1 MRTSSAPP
9 RRHGRARP
17 GHDGHSVSSGI
28 RGGAALH
35 RAFLEHSITRV
46 DGVILA
52 RYRLDL
58 MPFDDDRSPVWESD
72 PLPPPAIR

>member
-1 MRTSSAPP
+1 MD
-9 RRHGRARP
+9 GRDKP

-28 RGGAALH
+28 GGGAAALH
-35 RAFLEHSITRV
+35 CAFLEHMITRV

-52 RYRLDL
+52 RYCLNL
-58 MPFDDDRSPVWESD
+58 TPFDGDRSPVWESD